1 MSQMSF
7 PWQKFISLASNS
19 FSDIITILNNNN
31 KKRKTGKREEIT
43 QITHIN
49 GIQMFSLNCKVNL
62 PSDVGS
68 VDLGS

>member
-19 FSDIITILNNNN
+19 FTEIITILNNN

-49 GIQMFSLNCKVNL
+49 GIQIFSLNCKVNL

>member
-7 PWQKFISLASNS
+7 PWQKFISFASNS
-19 FSDIITILNNNN
+19 FSDIITILNNN

-49 GIQMFSLNCKVNL
+49 GIQIFSLNCKVDL
-62 PSDVGS
+62 PSDAGS

>member
-7 PWQKFISLASNS
+7 PWQKFISLASNL
-19 FSDIITILNNNN
+19 FSEIITILNNN

-49 GIQMFSLNCKVNL
+49 GVQIFSLNCKVDL
-62 PSDVGS
+62 PSDAGS

>member
-19 FSDIITILNNNN
+19 FSDIITILNNN

-49 GIQMFSLNCKVNL
+49 GIQIFSLNCKVNL

>member
-7 PWQKFISLASNS
+7 PWQKFISLDSNS
-19 FSDIITILNNNN
+19 FSEIITILNNN

-49 GIQMFSLNCKVNL
+49 GIQIFSLNCKVNL
-62 PSDVGS
+62 PSDAGS

>member
-19 FSDIITILNNNN
+19 FSEIITILNNN

-49 GIQMFSLNCKVNL
+49 GIQIFSLNCKVNL

>member
-19 FSDIITILNNNN
+19 FSEIITILNNN

-49 GIQMFSLNCKVNL
+49 GIQIFSLNCKVDL
-62 PSDVGS
+62 PSDAGS

>member
-7 PWQKFISLASNS
+7 PWQKFISFASNS
-19 FSDIITILNNNN
+19 FSDIITILNNN

-49 GIQMFSLNCKVNL
+49 GIQIFSLNCKVNL
-62 PSDVGS
+62 PSDAGS

>member
-19 FSDIITILNNNN
+19 FSEIITILNNN

-62 PSDVGS
+62 PSDAVS
-68 VDLGS
+68 VDLGF